1 MHRQLHKQLIL
12 GVALWLIQAST
23 SYAQVDSLKQELSRA
38 TTNQQQARLTQKIA
52 ESFFLSARYD
62 SLPKYGAL
70 LQQLAE
76 SLNDKTLLWLARS
89 YQAQAY
95 ARTDSTR
102 FFAETFS
109 ILKTCEENNLVK
121 GIAINCLGLGSR
133 FLTYGKY
140 DQAVE
145 YLLKG
150 YNAIPE
156 NADSL
161 MGIKSDL
168 IRTVSAVYHHQG
180 KYTDALD
187 YGLESSRLAESSAEP
202 IQLLKSYLNL
212 SGLYGELASPEN
224 ALGSANDRARYRI
237 EAKKYMILTYRYSK
251 KHASKLSQGAT
262 AFNLGSLYMESNQPD
277 SAQLYISEA
286 IRLGKETSFHE
297 LLSNA
302 YRTQSKLLKNP
313 DSILLWLDF
322 ATKEAVLAKNPINKV
337 GTSLDKVKV
346 LYEQKKFV
354 LAEKLAIESLQDAI
368 DLSLLNDQRSA
379 YHLLYQISEGQQNFK
394 EALKYYTRYVSIKDS
409 MVNEKNFAKIEELKT
424 RYETELKDTEI
435 KNLEQRTLLQTL
447 ELKQK
452 NFLVAGV
459 IVASLVIAGFL
470 WLFFRQRSLR
480 QQQQLLQIEN
490 RFLRFQLDPHFISNA
505 LVSIQQYMLENNN
518 TQAASYLAKFSRL
531 MRQLLEYSRQ
541 ELITLED
548 EIDLLRN
555 YLDIQKLR
563 LKDRFTY
570 EIKID
575 PSLPLSESK
584 VQPMFA
590 QPFVENAIEHGVTNL
605 QGGRIEIVFR
615 AEGDQLKLEISD
627 NGAGI
632 NSKPNAS
639 PRSLSTKI
647 IQERIALIN
656 KSNPRTISLHVGSAP
671 SGNGTR
677 VQLTLPIYS

>member
-1 MHRQLHKQLIL
+1 MRFSLLLFFLLI
-12 GVALWLIQAST
+12 AKAAST
-23 SYAQVDSLKQELSRA
+23 QSKVDSLKGELSRTSEVSKRA
-38 TTNQQQARLTQKIA
+38 QLTEELA

-62 SLPKYGAL
+62 SLLKYGESL
-70 LQQLAE
+70 EQLAVQL
-76 SLNDKTLLWLARS
+76 SDQTLLLLAKSYRAQGYARS
-89 YQAQAY
+89 
-95 ARTDSTR
+95 DSTR
-102 FFAETFS
+102 FFSGSLE
-109 ILKTCEENNLVK
+109 ILQTCEQAEFVK
-121 GIAINCLGLGSR
+121 GVAINCLGIGSR
-133 FLTYGKY
+133 LLTYGKY
-140 DQAVE
+140 DQAIT
-145 YLLKG
+145 YLLRG
-150 YNAIPE
+150 YNAITDE
-156 NADSL
+156 ADSL
-161 MGIKSDL
+161 IGIKSDL

-180 KYTDALD
+180 KYTEALD
-187 YGLESSRLAESSAEP
+187 YGLESSRLAEQSADP
-202 IQLLKSYLNL
+202 IQILKSYLNL
-212 SGLYGELASPEN
+212 GGLYGELSSAAN
-224 ALGSANDRARYRI
+224 GLGTAQDRNRYQI
-237 EAKKYMILTYRYSK
+237 EAKKYMLLSYKFSQQ
-251 KHASKLSQGAT
+251 HASKLSQGAT
-262 AFNLGSLYMESNQPD
+262 AFNLGSLYLESGQPD
-277 SAQLYISEA
+277 SAQLYINEA
-286 IRLGKETSFHE
+286 IRLGVETSFHE

-302 YRTQSKLLKNP
+302 YRTQSKLISNQ
-313 DSILLWLDF
+313 DSILLWLDK
-322 ATKEAVLAKNPINKV
+322 ATAEAALAKNPISKV

-346 LYEQKKFV
+346 LYEQKKFTAAET
-354 LAEKLAIESLQDAI
+354 LAQESLQDAI
-368 DLSLLNDQRSA
+368 SLNLLNDQRSA
-379 YHLLYQISEGQQNFK
+379 YYLLYQISEGRQNYR
-394 EALKYYTRYVSIKDS
+394 EALNYYSRYVSIKDS
-409 MVNEKNFAKIEELKT
+409 MVSEKNFARIEELKA
-424 RYETELKDTEI
+424 RYESELKDTEI
-435 KNLEQRTLLQTL
+435 KSLEQRAMLQEL

-452 NFLVAGV
+452 NFVVTGVV
-459 IVASLVIAGFL
+459 IVALALAGFL
-470 WLFFRQRSLR
+470 WLYFRQRSLR
-480 QQQQLLQIEN
+480 QQQQLLQVEN

-575 PSLPLSESK
+575 PSLPLSEAK

-632 NSKPNAS
+632 NSKPNTS

-656 KSNPRTISLHVGSAP
+656 KSNPRAISLHVGSAP

>member
-1 MHRQLHKQLIL
+1 MLFRSGIGLFFSFCLLFTTAFSAHGQI
-12 GVALWLIQAST
+12 
-23 SYAQVDSLKQELSRA
+23 DSLKQQLTLTTDSIQRAELVE
-38 TTNQQQARLTQKIA
+38 KIA

-62 SLPKYGAL
+62 SLLKYGETL
-70 LQQLAE
+70 EHHAE
-76 SLNDKTLLWLARS
+76 QLNDKTLLLLARS
-89 YQAQAY
+89 YRAQGY
-95 ARTDSTR
+95 ARVDSIR
-102 FFAETFS
+102 FFSESTNGLQA
-109 ILKTCEENNLVK
+109 CEQNNFVK

-133 FLTYGKY
+133 LLTYGKY
-140 DQAVE
+140 DQALA

-150 YNAIPE
+150 YNSI
-156 NADSL
+156 ADKDDL
-161 MGIKSDL
+161 LIGIKSDL

-180 KYTDALD
+180 KYMEALD
-187 YGLESSRLAESSAEP
+187 YGLVSSRLAEQSADP
-202 IQLLKSYLNL
+202 IQILKSYLNL
-212 SGLYGELASPEN
+212 GGLYGELSSDAN
-224 ALGSANDRARYRI
+224 GLGIAQDRNRYQI
-237 EAKKYMILTYRYSK
+237 EAKKYMQLSYKFSQ

-262 AFNLGSLYMESNQPD
+262 AFNLGSLYLESGQPD
-277 SAQLYISEA
+277 SSQLYIDEA
-286 IRLGKETSFHE
+286 IRLGVETSFHE

-302 YRTQSKLLKNP
+302 YRTQSKLISNQ
-313 DSILLWLDF
+313 DSILLWLDM
-322 ATKEAVLAKNPINKV
+322 ATAEAELAKNPISRV

-346 LYEQKKFV
+346 LYEQKKFTAAET
-354 LAEKLAIESLQDAI
+354 LAQESLHDAI
-368 DLSLLNDQRSA
+368 SLNLLNDQRSA
-379 YHLLYQISEGQQNFK
+379 YYLLYQINEGRQNFR
-394 EALKYYTRYVSIKDS
+394 EALNYYSRYVSIKDS
-409 MVNEKNFAKIEELKT
+409 MVSEKNFARIEELKA
-424 RYETELKDTEI
+424 RYESELKDTEI
-435 KNLEQRTLLQTL
+435 KSLEQRAMLQEL

-452 NFLVAGV
+452 NFVVTGVV
-459 IVASLVIAGFL
+459 IVALALAGFL
-470 WLFFRQRSLR
+470 WLYFRQRSLR
-480 QQQQLLQIEN
+480 QQQQLLQVEN

-505 LVSIQQYMLENNN
+505 LVSIQQYMLENNS
-518 TQAASYLAKFSRL
+518 TQASSYLAKFSRL

-575 PSLPLSESK
+575 SSLSLSEAK

-590 QPFVENAIEHGVTNL
+590 QPFVENAIEHGVANL

-632 NSKPNAS
+632 NSKTITS

-656 KSNPRTISLHVGSAP
+656 KSNSRAISLHVGNAP
-671 SGNGTR
+671 SGIGTL

>member
-1 MHRQLHKQLIL
+1 MRIL
-12 GVALWLIQAST
+12 LLLFSLLVPIAAHTQSQI
-23 SYAQVDSLKQELSRA
+23 DSLKNELTRTSNATERA
-38 TTNQQQARLTQKIA
+38 FITEQLA

-62 SLPKYGAL
+62 SLLKYGESL
-70 LQQLAE
+70 EQLAVQL
-76 SLNDKTLLWLARS
+76 SDQTLLLLAKSYRAQGYARS
-89 YQAQAY
+89 
-95 ARTDSTR
+95 DSTR
-102 FFAETFS
+102 FFSSSLE
-109 ILKTCEENNLVK
+109 ILQTCEQAEFVK
-121 GIAINCLGLGSR
+121 GVAINCLGIGSR
-133 FLTYGKY
+133 LLTYGKY
-140 DQAVE
+140 DQAIT
-145 YLLKG
+145 YLLRG
-150 YNAIPE
+150 YNAITDE
-156 NADSL
+156 ADSL
-161 MGIKSDL
+161 IGIKSDL

-180 KYTDALD
+180 KYTEALD
-187 YGLESSRLAESSAEP
+187 YGLESSRLAEQSADP
-202 IQLLKSYLNL
+202 IQILKSYLNL
-212 SGLYGELASPEN
+212 GGLYGELSSAAN
-224 ALGSANDRARYRI
+224 GLGTAQDRSRYQI
-237 EAKKYMILTYRYSK
+237 EAKKYMLLSYKFSQ

-262 AFNLGSLYMESNQPD
+262 AFNLGSLYLESGQPD
-277 SAQLYISEA
+277 SAQLYINEA
-286 IRLGKETSFHE
+286 IRLGVETSFHE

-302 YRTQSKLLKNP
+302 YRTQSKLVSNP
-313 DSILLWLDF
+313 DSILLWLDR
-322 ATKEAVLAKNPINKV
+322 ATTEAVLAKNPISKV

-346 LYEQKKFV
+346 LYEQKKFAIAET
-354 LAEKLAIESLQDAI
+354 LAQESLHDAI
-368 DLSLLNDQRSA
+368 SLNLLNDQRSA
-379 YHLLYQISEGQQNFK
+379 YYLLYQISEGRQNFR
-394 EALKYYTRYVSIKDS
+394 EALNYYSRYVSIKDS
-409 MVNEKNFAKIEELKT
+409 MVSEKNFARIEELKA
-424 RYETELKDTEI
+424 RYESELKDTEI
-435 KNLEQRTLLQTL
+435 KSLEQRAMLQEL

-452 NFLVAGV
+452 NFVVTGVVMVALV
-459 IVASLVIAGFL
+459 LAGFL

-480 QQQQLLQIEN
+480 QQQQLLQVEN

-555 YLDIQKLR
+555 YMDIQKLR

-575 PSLPLSESK
+575 PSLPLSEAK

-605 QGGRIEIVFR
+605 QGGRIEIVFQ

-632 NSKPNAS
+632 NSKPNTS

-647 IQERIALIN
+647 IQERIAIIN
-656 KSNPRTISLHVGSAP
+656 KSNPRAISLHVGSAP
-671 SGNGTR
+671 SGIGTL